1 MPGSPV
7 EKKSSDGPSGLLA
20 IFMEIAYTAP
30 SEDSAPPMQEKDL
43 YKVALATLFT
53 IGAVLALGLMVRGL
67 YLGVTTLVALITG
80 GS

>member
-1 MPGSPV
+1 
-7 EKKSSDGPSGLLA
+7 
-20 IFMEIAYTAP
+20 
-30 SEDSAPPMQEKDL
+30 MQEKDL